1 VSLRPVTTLISV
13 TDFRHLLLEI
23 KNIRPDVCIRYRMLG
38 EMWVINFL
46 SVFYVT
52 DKTVVLNDEVN
63 RKMIAITDLSN
74 IMQFEI
80 DKPFNGFQ
88 PYFHYE
94 VQPLLD
100 HVDFHKS

>member
-1 VSLRPVTTLISV
+1 VSQHSVATLISV
-13 TDFRHLLLEI
+13 SGFRHLLLEI
-23 KNIRPDVCIRYRMLG
+23 KNNRPDVCVRYRLLG
-38 EMWVINFL
+38 EMWVTNFL
-46 SVFYVT
+46 SVFYVNE
-52 DKTVVLNDEVN
+52 KAVVLNDEISHRMV
-63 RKMIAITDLSN
+63 AITDVSN

-100 HVDFHKS
+100 HVDYRKS